1 MPEIAVL
8 VYNCGGQNKNNV
20 MIRFMNM
27 INERGFFGTAT
38 LYFYIKGHTKNCCD
52 CAFNSLKVLYRK
64 QNVFAF
70 EKCCENLNTSN
81 NVEVIQMFHE
91 TFFDLESFMNDLY
104 NRTDPK
110 TANIN
115 NAFQLKKD
123 SAHIGYCKEFHDK
136 AESKQNYNKDN

>member
-1 MPEIAVL
+1 MPGIAIL
-8 VYNCGGQNKNNV
+8 VENCCVQNKNNA
-20 MIRFMNM
+20 MTRFLN
-27 INERGFFGTAT
+27 IIKKGGFFGAAT

-81 NVEVIQMFHE
+81 NVEVVQMFHE

-104 NRTDPK
+104 NRTDPE
-110 TANIN
+110 TVNVN
-115 NAFQLKKD
+115 
-123 SAHIGYCKEFHDK
+123 HIFHVK
-136 AESKQNYNKDN
+136 